1 MRCDTVRVPPDDRHE
16 VVNLRVGEQ
25 HPVRLAGLGT
35 AGYRWEPRTEGDES
49 VAAVTDAGLAQ
60 PANRRIGTSAD
71 ELFTIEAVG
80 PGVTRVRFVQRRPFE
95 PDDVPP
101 ASEHVIEVRVT

>member
-35 AGYRWEPRTEGDES
+35 AGYRWEPRTEGDEG
-49 VAAVTDAGLAQ
+49 VAAVKLSGAMACT
-60 PANRRIGTSAD
+60 TVK
-71 ELFTIEAVG
+71 E
-80 PGVTRVRFVQRRPFE
+80 
-95 PDDVPP
+95 
-101 ASEHVIEVRVT
+101 